1 MARLTATAVATGER
15 GANGE
20 GLKGLADMTP
30 WTRANALAAMGATA
44 AAATLPRVAGADPAP
59 LRAGMLPIADTAG
72 FYAAQAQGYFTAE
85 NLAVTGERIQGGAA
99 AIPALLGGSLDVV
112 YANSISTAEAI
123 DRGLDLRIILEGTPI
138 GKTPPDPAALLK
150 RKGDPVRTGKD
161 LEGRVVG
168 VNAIRDFQWM
178 IIRAWVKAT
187 GGDPDKVQYI
197 EIPLPAMNDSIKAK
211 RIDTALVIDPF
222 MTTGLADPALELL
235 AWPMSRVFAGGATS
249 FYVVS
254 GQLAERR
261 PADVRAFMRAFRQ
274 GANWCN
280 ANLGKDAFV
289 DLVASYSG
297 LKPEVVRQMR
307 MIPVHADVV
316 PSSLPITTAVMLET
330 GLLSHNVDL
339 SRNVFS

>member
-1 MARLTATAVATGER
+1 
-15 GANGE
+15 
-20 GLKGLADMTP
+20 MTP
-30 WTRANALAAMGATA
+30 SISRADALAAIGSA
-44 AAATLPRVAGADPAP
+44 AAAAALPRVAAADAAP

-123 DRGLDLRIILEGTPI
+123 ERGLDLRIILEGTPV

-150 RKGDPVRTGKD
+150 RKGEPIRTGKD
-161 LEGRVVG
+161 LEGKVAG

-178 IIRAWVKAT
+178 IVRAWVKAT

-254 GQLAERR
+254 GQLADQR
-261 PADVRAFMRAFRQ
+261 PADVRSFMRAFRK
-274 GANWCN
+274 GVNWCN
-280 ANLGKDAFV
+280 ANLGKDSFV
-289 DLVASYSG
+289 ELIASYTG
-297 LKPEVVRQMR
+297 LKPEIIREMR

-316 PSSLPITTAVMLET
+316 PSSLPVTTNLMVET

-339 SRNVFS
+339 SRIVFS